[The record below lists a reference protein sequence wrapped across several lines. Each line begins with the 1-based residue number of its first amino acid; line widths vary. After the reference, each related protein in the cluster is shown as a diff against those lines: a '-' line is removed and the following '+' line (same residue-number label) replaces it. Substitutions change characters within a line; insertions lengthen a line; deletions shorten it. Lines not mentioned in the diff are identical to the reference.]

1 MHHSA
6 ANTDLATSEALKLSR
21 QVDPDGTQTLA
32 VYTKL
37 DLMDTGMD
45 AVDLLTG
52 RIIPVKLGII
62 GVVNR
67 SQQDITDDKPIESAL
82 KDEEVFL
89 GQKYPGLDSRN
100 GSPFLAQTLNKLLK
114 QHIRDTLPVF
124 RHDIASKLTVYES
137 QLLALGDPVENK
149 GPALLQTL
157 TKFSSS
163 YTVKKSKEH
172 HGTLRH
178 SNYQEG
184 HESATSFTIHL
195 PRLRMIYSLLKL

>member
-6 ANTDLATSEALKLSR
+6 ANTDLATSEALKLAR
-21 QVDPDGTQTLA
+21 QVDPDGTRTLA
-32 VYTKL
+32 VCTKL

-100 GSPFLAQTLNKLLK
+100 GSPFLAQTLNKLLM

-172 HGTLRH
+172 PGTLRR

-195 PRLRMIYSLLKL
+195 LRLRMIYSLLKL